1 MWDYMEMM
9 FKFQVENCSI
19 IIALYSS
26 PALLLNPTES
36 QHLPRSLTALSP
48 PLITGKRRFVVVY
61 NGIEHHQSGD
71 QIWSTA
77 ARWCESGIT
86 DWGWVTGH
94 CTGGSERVYV
104 KKDQYALTVNWIFY
118 SPTVPSAQI
127 AITFFTRTSLCVSNK
142 TQAGLSLS
150 ALHLWRTPPH
160 ASHLTI
166 STLQDKSPVNVWG
179 EMSPL
184 CCDICFEQ
192 FNSSSR
198 RPLVICHN
206 GHSVCKLC
214 FKNMRTCPQ
223 CRWGEAGDILLL
235 FSHFTGQ
242 TASRNQFQI
251 FLCWKHSVR

>member
-19 IIALYSS
+19 IIALYFS

-61 NGIEHHQSGD
+61 NGIEHHQTGD

-94 CTGGSERVYV
+94 YTGGSERVYV

-118 SPTVPSAQI
+118 SPTVPCPDCHHLLYQNQFVCQQQDSG
-127 AITFFTRTSLCVSNK
+127 RPV
-142 TQAGLSLS
+142 SLS
-150 ALHLWRTPPH
+150 SPPVK
-160 ASHLTI
+160 
-166 STLQDKSPVNVWG
+166 D
-179 EMSPL
+179 
-184 CCDICFEQ
+184 
-192 FNSSSR
+192 SSSR
-198 RPLVICHN
+198 LTPHY
-206 GHSVCKLC
+206 
-214 FKNMRTCPQ
+214 
-223 CRWGEAGDILLL
+223 LL
-235 FSHFTGQ
+235 T
-242 TASRNQFQI
+242 SR
-251 FLCWKHSVR
+251 